1 MSKKRV
7 SSHGIR
13 SVLGMSQA
21 EFSRTFHI
29 PLGTVRNWDSKS
41 CMPYY
46 VFRLFSLLIDYVPE
60 EYIKNMNR
68 IEELDYMFNDNENE
82 NEI

>member
-1 MSKKRV
+1 MSKIRV

-13 SVLGMSQA
+13 ESLRMSQS
-21 EFSRTFHI
+21 EFARTFCI

-46 VFRLFSLLIDYVPE
+46 IFRLFCMIIDYVPE
-60 EYIKNMNR
+60 EYIKNM
-68 IEELDYMFNDNENE
+68 YNDK
-82 NEI
+82 

>member
-1 MSKKRV
+1 MSKLKL

-13 SVLGMSQA
+13 NSLGMSQS
-21 EFSRTFHI
+21 EFARTFGI

-46 VFRLFSLLIDYVPE
+46 VFRLFCIIIDYVPVE
-60 EYIKNMNR
+60 NINNINR
-68 IEELDYMFNDNENE
+68 IEDLKFFVNENE
-82 NEI
+82 YHE

>member
-1 MSKKRV
+1 MSKLKL

-13 SVLGMSQA
+13 NLLGMSQS
-21 EFSRTFHI
+21 EFARAFGI

-46 VFRLFSLLIDYVPE
+46 VFRLFCIIIDYVPVE
-60 EYIKNMNR
+60 NINNINR
-68 IEELDYMFNDNENE
+68 IEDLKFMFNENE
-82 NEI
+82 HHE

>member
-1 MSKKRV
+1 MSKIKL

-13 SVLGMSQA
+13 NSLGMTQS
-21 EFSRTFHI
+21 EFARTFGI

-46 VFRLFSLLIDYVPE
+46 VFRLFCIIIDYVPIE
-60 EYIKNMNR
+60 NIKKINK
-68 IEELDYMFNDNENE
+68 IEELKY
-82 NEI
+82 IQ